1 MATTETFHA
10 KTLKGFEN
18 ILADELR
25 ALGAENVEPVNRG
38 VNFSGGRAML
48 YKANYCLRTA
58 LRILMPIARFNA
70 YNEQRLY
77 SSISKIDWSEY
88 MTVKKT
94 FAIDAVVFSKVFTNS
109 LFVEQKIKDAIVDQF
124 RDKSSIRPSVNTKSP
139 DIRINVHVTETSFLI
154 SLDSSGDSL
163 HKRGY
168 RIKNHVAAINEVLA
182 AGMVMLTGWKGETP
196 FVDPMCGSGTIAIEA
211 ALIAANIPPGVFREK
226 FAFENWMD
234 FDPVLF
240 ERVLENL
247 PPTREIQVPIL
258 ASDVDQESVNQ
269 SRANIRSAKLDD
281 VITLE
286 KIDFMEYQ
294 EQSEEVLLVIN
305 PPYGER
311 ITVLDIESMYRGI
324 GTALKHKFGGSK
336 AWLFT
341 SNLEALKFIGLK
353 PDKKLTLFNSNLE
366 CRYVKYSLFRGKL
379 KEHKSNSAK

>member
-1 MATTETFHA
+1 
-10 KTLKGFEN
+10 
-18 ILADELR
+18 
-25 ALGAENVEPVNRG
+25 
-38 VNFSGGRAML
+38 ML

-58 LRILMPIARFNA
+58 LRILMPITRFSA

-168 RIKNHVAAINEVLA
+168 RTKNHVAAINEVLA

-234 FDPVLF
+234 FDPVLL

-247 PPTREIQVPIL
+247 PPTREITVPIL
-258 ASDVDQESVNQ
+258 ASDVDPESVSQ
-269 SRANIRSAKLDD
+269 SRANIRSAKLED

-366 CRYVKYSLFRGKL
+366 CRYVKYSLFKGKL
-379 KEHKSNSAK
+379 KEYKSNSAK